1 MNDLKNNQK
10 SDATTMGDDTLLAA
24 VPERKDMDY
33 EKVMAIGKEK
43 YCIKGIS
50 CNFCDFMD
58 REKGKI
64 NSCVQEYVKRHCS

>member
-10 SDATTMGDDTLLAA
+10 SDATTMGYDTLLAA
-24 VPERKDMDY
+24 VPECKDMDY
-33 EKVMAIGKEK
+33 EKVRAIGKEK
-43 YCIKGIS
+43 YRIKGIS

-64 NSCVQEYVKRHCS
+64 NSCVQEYVKRHCR

>member
-1 MNDLKNNQK
+1 MENDNLKTESNN
-10 SDATTMGDDTLLAA
+10 ANVLLAA
-24 VPERKDMDY
+24 VPDCKDMDY
-33 EKVMAIGKEK
+33 DKVRAIGREK

-58 REKGKI
+58 RDRGKI